1 MNTKARELTLNTT
14 SPHLS
19 GLFKCSSFPPPVLYA
34 IQTEDARAVVKYSE
48 DFIRG
53 QTHTDCA
60 LHVLILLLFDISE
73 PCVVSNVVQ
82 IPAAIAKQ
90 AVARLEE
97 LTHFSRRS

>member
-60 LHVLILLLFDISE
+60 LHVLILLFDISE
-73 PCVVSNVVQ
+73 PCVVSNVQ

-90 AVARLEE
+90 AVACLEE
-97 LTHFSRRS
+97 LTHFSRRT